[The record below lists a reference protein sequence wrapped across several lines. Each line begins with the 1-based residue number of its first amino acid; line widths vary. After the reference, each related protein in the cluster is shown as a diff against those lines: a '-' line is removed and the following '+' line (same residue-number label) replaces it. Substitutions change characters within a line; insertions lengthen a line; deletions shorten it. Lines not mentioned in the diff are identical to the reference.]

1 MRNEMLRPKTP
12 FLEAFAK
19 MCLIELEIIKMLMIC
34 GWTYVLYMK
43 ELEVSVRRDITLL

>member
-1 MRNEMLRPKTP
+1 MRNGMLRPKTP

-19 MCLIELEIIKMLMIC
+19 MCLIELEIIKMLMIS

>member
-1 MRNEMLRPKTP
+1 MRNGMLRPKTP

-34 GWTYVLYMK
+34 GWTY
-43 ELEVSVRRDITLL
+43 